1 MVAGFCHSAMAA
13 ESKPSKE
20 TATPAKATS
29 KSKTVAKS
37 KADSKA
43 KIEKASKKSTKE
55 KSSETK
61 KTTPAKVDP
70 VKPTPPRPEPL
81 IATPNQPVPY
91 QAIAVAA
98 PVLPTLIAK
107 GQPATG
113 NITPWDAERY
123 DQAFNLIAK
132 GDFEGAQEKSS
143 QIADETLKGYLEFY
157 KLFNGNYSSSYGE
170 LTAWLERYSDLP
182 MSMRVWSLA
191 KRKKPDGESDPPLPA
206 LAKASPRGDS
216 DSLRLASLNPV
227 AGINAVAAM
236 FDRPEPS
243 RTESTSGSLNPDSS
257 LTPKSARSAY
267 NNNQLEQAVKLG
279 VQVGDRWVAGLA
291 SYRLKRYTEAEKH
304 FDFVINDPSQNAWS
318 QSGAAYWAARA
329 ALMQNQKDEADRY
342 LRIAASFPF
351 TFYGLVAEQ
360 RLGIEPA
367 VALAQKGLPPALSN
381 DPRNLARTLSD
392 DFEWTKTNDQAKRVT
407 TLMQIGRTNDARA
420 ELQDAMQR
428 ASDDTTRNHWLALA
442 TYHKLS
448 VSKLKSSDRL
458 FDSSSYLQPD
468 YEPKGGFAIDKALV
482 FAIARKESK
491 FNPKAQ
497 SYAGAYG
504 LMQLMPATA
513 ALVTGDK
520 KLLTKPAAL
529 LDPETNLTIGQEY
542 IQRLLAA
549 KPIGGDI
556 LRAVAAYNAGPR
568 PVQDAVNALGPD
580 ADALLIMES
589 IPVAQ
594 TRQYVEEVIAAYWI
608 YSHLMGE
615 TPKSLKHAAQDVR
628 AISLN

>member
-1 MVAGFCHSAMAA
+1 MRLDHSPAYADTFGRNFRKSLCVSAFSLLTALSICNIATAA
-13 ESKPSKE
+13 ETNDKSEPVV
-20 TATPAKATS
+20 ATPM
-29 KSKTVAKS
+29 
-37 KADSKA
+37 
-43 KIEKASKKSTKE
+43 
-55 KSSETK
+55 
-61 KTTPAKVDP
+61 
-70 VKPTPPRPEPL
+70 
-81 IATPNQPVPY
+81 QPVPY
-91 QAIAVAA
+91 QAISPA
-98 PVLPTLIAK
+98 PASVPKLIVK
-107 GQPATG
+107 GQPATS
-113 NITPWDAERY
+113 NMTPWDADLY
-123 DQAFNLIAK
+123 DQAFTMISQ
-132 GDFEGAQEKSS
+132 GDFEGAQGKSS
-143 QIADETLKGYLEFY
+143 QIADKTLQGYLEFY

-191 KRKKPDGESDPPLPA
+191 KRKKPEGEVDPPFPV
-206 LAKASPRGDS
+206 LAKASGKAEPDS
-216 DSLRLASLNPV
+216 IRLASLNPV
-227 AGINAVAAM
+227 AGLNAMTAM
-236 FDRPEPS
+236 FDRPSP
-243 RTESTSGSLNPDSS
+243 TSGSVNPDSS

-267 NNNQLEQAVKLG
+267 NNNELEQAVKLG

-318 QSGAAYWAARA
+318 QSGAAYWAARS
-329 ALMQNQKDEADRY
+329 ALMLNKKDDADGY
-342 LRIAASFPF
+342 FRIAASFPF

-367 VALAQKGLPPALSN
+367 VALAKKGLPPALSN
-381 DPRNLARTLSD
+381 DSRTLALTLSD
-392 DFEWTKTNDQAKRVT
+392 DFEWTKSNPQAKRVT
-407 TLMQIGRTNDARA
+407 SLMQIGRTSDARS
-420 ELQDAMQR
+420 ELQDAIQR
-428 ASDDTTRNHWLALA
+428 ASDDKMRNHWLALA
-442 TYHKLS
+442 AYHKLS

-468 YEPKGGFAIDKALV
+468 FKPKGGFEIDKALV

-520 KLLTKPAAL
+520 KLLTKPATL
-529 LDPETNLTIGQEY
+529 LDPETNLTIGQQY
-542 IQRLLAA
+542 IQRLLTA

-594 TRQYVEEVIAAYWI
+594 TRQYVEEVVAAYWI

-615 TPKSLKHAAQDVR
+615 TPASLKHAAKDAR
-628 AISLN
+628 TLSLN